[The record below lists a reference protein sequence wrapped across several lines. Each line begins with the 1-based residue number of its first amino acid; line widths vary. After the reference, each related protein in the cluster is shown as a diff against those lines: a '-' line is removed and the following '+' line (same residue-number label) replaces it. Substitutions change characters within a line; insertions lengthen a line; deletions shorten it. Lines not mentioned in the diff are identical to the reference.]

1 MPIEGPLREL
11 GIHDVFQ
18 LLDLS
23 RKTGVLT
30 VTSALRDNQGHVYFD
45 RGAVTF
51 AALRSNPRPLGELL
65 IRAGKVTHGDIAR
78 AMGIQVQEV
87 RARALGEILVD
98 IGAITRRELERH
110 VRFQVEEIVFG
121 LLSWAEGYFSF
132 EERPVEDAP
141 AEAIIRISTES
152 LLMEAARRIDEWS
165 RIERVVPHAGVV
177 PALAPVTGDQP
188 ALLDLLPNEWEV
200 LAEIDGVRDLREIA
214 SHLARS
220 EFDVAKIT
228 YGLVMTGVVA
238 VHVRDGDSDTGAAQP
253 RDRVERAIAALRDG
267 DVDRAVSSAREA
279 VSLDPALA
287 DARLVLARGLSR
299 LGRHSEAMREL
310 KRAVGLDAL
319 NGDVHRE
326 LGYSAAH
333 CGELTEA
340 VGAWERYLRVMPA
353 ARDAGRVRGALEA
366 AVRLREFLM
375 EHDEHVR

>member
-23 RKTGVLT
+23 RKTGVLA
-30 VTSALRDNQGHVYFD
+30 VTSALRDNQGQVFFD
-45 RGAVTF
+45 RGSVTF

-78 AMGIQVQEV
+78 AMGIQQREV
-87 RARALGEILVD
+87 GARALGEILVD

-132 EERPVEDAP
+132 EERSVDNAP

-165 RIERVVPHAGVV
+165 RIERVVPHAGVI

-200 LAEIDGVRDLREIA
+200 LAEIDGSRDLRAIA
-214 SHLARS
+214 THLARS
-220 EFDVAKIT
+220 EFEVAKIT

-238 VHVRDGDSDTGAAQP
+238 VHVRESDVEGNGAVEP
-253 RDRVERAIAALRDG
+253 RVHLDRAHTALREG
-267 DVDRAVSSAREA
+267 DIDRAVSAAREA
-279 VSLDPALA
+279 VSLEPTLV
-287 DARLVLARGLSR
+287 DARLVLASGLSR
-299 LGRHSEAMREL
+299 LGRHAEALREL
-310 KRAVGLDAL
+310 KRAAGLDAL

-326 LGYSAAH
+326 LGYAAAH
-333 CGELTEA
+333 CGELAEA
-340 VGAWERYLRVMPA
+340 VDAWERYLRVMPGGRDAAKVRGVLETA
-353 ARDAGRVRGALEA
+353 ARLHDL
-366 AVRLREFLM
+366 LREH
-375 EHDEHVR
+375 ENVR

>member
-23 RKTGVLT
+23 RKTGVLA
-30 VTSALRDNQGHVYFD
+30 VTSALRDNQGQVFFD

-78 AMGIQVQEV
+78 AMGIQQREV
-87 RARALGEILVD
+87 GARALGEILVD
-98 IGAITRRELERH
+98 VGAITRRELERH

-132 EERPVEDAP
+132 EERSVDNAP

-165 RIERVVPHAGVV
+165 RIERVVPHAGVI

-200 LAEIDGVRDLREIA
+200 LAEIDGSRDLRAIA
-214 SHLARS
+214 THLARS
-220 EFDVAKIT
+220 EFEVAKIT

-238 VHVRDGDSDTGAAQP
+238 VHVRESDIEGNGAVEP
-253 RDRVERAIAALRDG
+253 RVHLDRAHNALREG
-267 DVDRAVSSAREA
+267 DIDRAVSAAREA
-279 VSLDPALA
+279 VSLEPTLV
-287 DARLVLARGLSR
+287 DARLVLAAGLSR
-299 LGRHSEAMREL
+299 LGRHTEALREL
-310 KRAVGLDAL
+310 KRAAGLDAL

-326 LGYSAAH
+326 LGYAAAH
-333 CGELTEA
+333 CGELAEA
-340 VGAWERYLRVMPA
+340 VDAWERYLRVMPGG
-353 ARDAGRVRGALEA
+353 RDAARVRGVLETA
-366 AVRLREFLM
+366 ARLHDLLLEHENVR
-375 EHDEHVR
+375 

>member
-23 RKTGVLT
+23 RKTGVLA
-30 VTSALRDNQGHVYFD
+30 VTSALRDNQGQVYFD

-78 AMGIQVQEV
+78 AMGIQEREV

-98 IGAITRRELERH
+98 IGAVTRRELERH

-132 EERPVEDAP
+132 EERTVDDAP

-200 LAEIDGVRDLREIA
+200 LAEIDGVRDLRAIA
-214 SHLARS
+214 THLARS
-220 EFDVAKIT
+220 EFEVAKIT

-238 VHVRDGDSDTGAAQP
+238 VHVRELDHDNNGAVQP
-253 RDRVERAIAALRDG
+253 RAHLERALSALRDG
-267 DVDRAVSSAREA
+267 DIDRAVSAAREA
-279 VSLDPALA
+279 VSLDPTLA
-287 DARLVLARGLSR
+287 DARLALARGLLR
-299 LGRHSEAMREL
+299 LGRHGEAMREL
-310 KRAVGLDAL
+310 KRATGLDAL
-319 NGDVHRE
+319 NADVHRE
-326 LGYSAAH
+326 LGFAAAH
-333 CGELTEA
+333 CGELSEA
-340 VGAWERYLRVMPA
+340 VSAWERYLRVMPA
-353 ARDAGRVRGALEA
+353 ARDGARIRGALEA
-366 AVRLREFLM
+366 AARLRELLA
-375 EHDEHVR
+375 EHVHVR